1 MTDNLRKRRCHRIS
15 PSQIIT
21 TGLSHLYLAFA
32 SIDPKT
38 FDIVPAHPDD
48 VDLYGQ
54 FTARKSSSMQTWIA
68 IGGFQ
73 FGAAGSAT
81 RETWKL
87 MTSRVDA
94 RKGFITSL
102 GDFMKKSGFQGV
114 DLDWEYPSAV
124 DRGGSINDAANY
136 VALVREM
143 RAAWGKNYGISV
155 TLPPDSYLSGFDP
168 KGMEPYVDFF
178 NYLSYDLRA
187 PPNADT
193 TVSAHTDVR
202 KIEKAAAALWTA
214 RVDSKK
220 VNLGLSKAGRGY
232 TLSDPKCSHSDC
244 KVTGPSKP
252 GPCTGEAGLLAN
264 VEINDLIRDKHL
276 KAQLVP
282 NSMSKEVSWDNQWIG
297 YDDDETLGMK
307 TDWAADNCFGGT
319 TLWSLDMDSGEGR

>member
-1 MTDNLRKRRCHRIS
+1 MLRAIDGSSSLTLRRDNLRKRRCHRIS
-15 PSQIIT
+15 PAQIIT

-48 VDLYGQ
+48 VGLYGQ
-54 FTARKSSSMQTWIA
+54 FTARKSPSMQTWIA

-73 FGAAGSAT
+73 LGAPGSAT
-81 RETWKL
+81 SETWKL

-102 GDFMKKSGFQGV
+102 GDFMKKNGFQGV
-114 DLDWEYPSAV
+114 DLDW
-124 DRGGSINDAANY
+124 D
-136 VALVREM
+136 
-143 RAAWGKNYGISV
+143 V

-168 KGMEPYVDFF
+168 KGMEVYVDFF

-187 PPNADT
+187 PPNADR
-193 TVSAHTDVR
+193 TVSSHTDVR

-276 KAQLVP
+276 KAHLVP
-282 NSMSKEVSWDNQWIG
+282 NSMSKEVSWDDQWIG

-307 TDWAADNCFGGT
+307 TDWAAENCFGGT
-319 TLWSLDMDSGEGR
+319 TLWSLDLDSGEGR